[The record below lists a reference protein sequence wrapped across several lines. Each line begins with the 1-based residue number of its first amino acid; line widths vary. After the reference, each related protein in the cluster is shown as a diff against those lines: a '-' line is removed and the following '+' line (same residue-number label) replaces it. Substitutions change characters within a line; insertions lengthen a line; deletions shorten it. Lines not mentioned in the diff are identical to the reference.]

1 MEALLIGVAAS
12 FNFLIIYWKIEHKR
26 FLDAGLDAGILFI
39 LASLFSQST
48 GGMVIATIASAV
60 VSLVLLIK
68 KPKIPIDESK
78 MTEFI
83 SEFKKRMPQ
92 Q

>member
-26 FLDAGLDAGILFI
+26 YLDAGLDAGILFI
-39 LASLFSQST
+39 LSSLFSQST

-68 KPKIPIDESK
+68 KPKIPVDDTRL
-78 MTEFI
+78 TEFV
-83 SEFKKRMPQ
+83 SEFKTRMPQ
-92 Q
+92 R

>member
-1 MEALLIGVAAS
+1 
-12 FNFLIIYWKIEHKR
+12 
-26 FLDAGLDAGILFI
+26 
-39 LASLFSQST
+39 
-48 GGMVIATIASAV
+48 MVIATIASAV